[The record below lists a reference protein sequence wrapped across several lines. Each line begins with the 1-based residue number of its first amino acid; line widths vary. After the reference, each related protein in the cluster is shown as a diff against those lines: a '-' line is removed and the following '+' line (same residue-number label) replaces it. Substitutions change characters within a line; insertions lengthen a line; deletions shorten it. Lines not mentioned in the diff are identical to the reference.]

1 MSHQPSV
8 VAVLRYQDAKQALE
22 FLHDAFGFQQTMV
35 VPGEGNTIA
44 HAEMSFGNGKVMLA
58 SDSSEPGTGG
68 AANTY
73 SGVYATVTDPDEHCA
88 RARTAGAEITM
99 EPTDMD
105 YGSREYAARDL
116 EGHHWYFG
124 TYQPSVS

>member
-8 VAVLRYQDAKQALE
+8 VPVLRYHDAKKALD

-35 VPGEGNTIA
+35 VPGEGNTVA
-44 HAEMSFGNGKVMLA
+44 HAEMRFGNGKVMLA
-58 SDSSEPGTGG
+58 SGASEPGADGS
-68 AANTY
+68 ANSTF
-73 SGVYATVTDPDEHCA
+73 GVYATVTDPDEHCA

-116 EGHHWYFG
+116 EGNHWYFG